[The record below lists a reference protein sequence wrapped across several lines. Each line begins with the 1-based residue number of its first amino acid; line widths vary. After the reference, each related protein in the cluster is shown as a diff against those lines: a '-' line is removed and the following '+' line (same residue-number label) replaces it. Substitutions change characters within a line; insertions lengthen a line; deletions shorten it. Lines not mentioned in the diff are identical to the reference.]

1 MYKDFVRTFVID
13 DIDKHE
19 RKRIQ
24 ELGLNCI
31 ITDTVMTNSTKAADL
46 CKTTFEEIAG

>member
-1 MYKDFVRTFVID
+1 MYKDFVGTFVID

-19 RKRIQ
+19 REKIQ

-31 ITDTVMTNSTKAADL
+31 ITDTVMTDSAKAADL
-46 CKTTFEEIAG
+46 CRTTFEKIAG